1 MVNNRIELINQ
12 RKPIRII
19 KAGEIKQFY
28 SMPRA
33 IDAMGRAFTS
43 LSSGEGY
50 VPMRFVSKLPGN
62 ELILLFKPAFVEK
75 ERKVTIK
82 FLTQRETGPI
92 PGIPTIQGIVLV
104 IDSVTGEILSIMD
117 GEYLTALRTGA
128 ASGLATRCFARQDA
142 QVMAL
147 FGCGSQA
154 RTQLEAVICE
164 REIKKVLVFEPNEE
178 LGRQFI
184 SAMEK
189 KFNLEMVYTVDT
201 KQLKEADI
209 ICTATNSNQP
219 LFSRA
224 EIKKGV
230 HINAIG
236 SFQPHMQELDPR
248 LILDAKVFVDH
259 AEACL
264 KESGD
269 LIKPILEG
277 IITENHIAGEIGD
290 FLLNRITG
298 RETKNQI
305 TLFKSVGVAIQDY
318 AVATDVYNESLK
330 QGYGLEI
337 NLFD

>member
-1 MVNNRIELINQ
+1 MINQ

-33 IDAMGRAFTS
+33 IDAMGRAFAS
-43 LSSGEGY
+43 LSSGESY
-50 VPMRFVSKLPGN
+50 VPLRFVSKLPTNGLN
-62 ELILLFKPAFVEK
+62 MLFKPAYVEK
-75 ERKVTIK
+75 DNRVTIK
-82 FLTQRETGPI
+82 FLTQRETGAI

-104 IDSVTGEILSIMD
+104 IDSITGEILSIMD

-128 ASGLATRCFARQDA
+128 ASGLATRCFARPDA
-142 QVMAL
+142 QIMAL
-147 FGCGSQA
+147 FGCGSQG

-164 REIKKVLVFEPNEE
+164 REIRKVLVYEPNEE
-178 LGRQFI
+178 LGRQFT
-184 SAMEK
+184 SAMAK
-189 KFNLEMVYTVDT
+189 RFNLEMIYTSDT

-224 EIKKGV
+224 EVKAGV

-236 SFQPHMQELDPR
+236 SFQPHMQELDPWLVR
-248 LILDAKVFVDH
+248 DAKVFVDH
-259 AEACL
+259 TGPCL

-269 LIKPILEG
+269 LIKPISAE
-277 IITENHIAGEIGD
+277 IISENHIAGEIGD

-298 RETKNQI
+298 RDSKDQI

-318 AVATDVYNESLK
+318 AVATDVYNEALNH
-330 QGYGLEI
+330 GFGLEI